1 MGLRD
6 RFDAV
11 ADRVASVVSRVFVT
25 APDHPGRGGMTGD
38 GDDWS
43 GSDRGA
49 ESEEEADPSGDD
61 SRGLEGDGR

>member
-25 APDHPGRGGMTGD
+25 APDHPGRGGMTGE
-38 GDDWS
+38 GDDWN
-43 GSDRGA
+43 GSEESA
-49 ESEEEADPSGDD
+49 ESEEEEPSGDD
-61 SRGLEGDGR
+61 SRGLEAETR